1 MHNHQLP
8 NLTGFTGFTGLT
20 GLKTGDVVHGFEIRD
35 VAEYDELK
43 ATGGGT
49 AGTAGTAG
57 AVETA
62 LGILARHVKSGA
74 EVFHVLN
81 SDEENLFAFAFA
93 TAVNNSTGVA
103 HIVEHTALCGS
114 ERYPLKDAFLVLCQG
129 SLQTYLNAWTFPDK
143 TVYPASSVNE
153 ADYFNL
159 MAVYADA
166 VFCPRLDE
174 WAFMQEGH
182 RLEYVEDEDGN
193 RGLVSNGVVYNEMKG
208 AYSSLD
214 EYAGHWSVKSVLP
227 DTPYAFDSGGDPAV
241 IPDLTYREFRDFH
254 KERYCPANCKV
265 FLAGNIPTEKQLEF
279 LDKHYFSRLPAGTA
293 FPPVGRTLPW
303 EERRAF
309 TVPSPA
315 GSDDKA
321 TVFLSWLCPSEDALE
336 TLALQVLAEILM
348 GHDGSP
354 LSRALVES
362 GLGEDLASCS
372 GLEISLRETVFSA
385 GLRGVHRQNALS
397 EKDNEVAALIKSR
410 LRKLVSDGIAVE
422 DREAALLSFEF
433 SIREVRRA
441 HGPYALM
448 WLRRALRSWMRGG
461 HPAESLLI
469 MPRWNELKKRIAANP
484 RYFEELIE
492 RVLLNNMHEALVVVK
507 PDKAFVAKQEKE
519 AACKLKKREKS
530 LTAEERQAI
539 RDKAAEMEAKQNTP
553 DAPELLAKIPHLSVK
568 DLSRSIGSDR
578 VPRELRDAGGIP
590 VLTHPLFTNGIS
602 YLDFAFPLDVLPPED
617 YPWLPLFSRVVT
629 SIGVP
634 GKDYGKMAG
643 LLARTL
649 GDIHTALRSG
659 GMIEGTGNDIETP
672 SGVFDVAGRD
682 WLIFR
687 VKMLDEKI
695 APSLDLLLS
704 LVKDANFND
713 TRRLR
718 DLIFEMKNEA
728 DSSLAPTGHNYVA
741 SRTGMYFSRGRLV
754 AELWHGIAQI
764 QFIHRLLDRD
774 IDEIKRKLITI
785 RESLLTKSG
794 LLVNITGENIP
805 AALSAVRD
813 RFAPFGPVR
822 RRGERAACVEHFYS
836 LFDGALFDGA
846 AFTRNSGGSDKKIEV
861 FASPSMQTG
870 FASASFP
877 ALPFNAKGQA
887 AEQVFC
893 HRLSTG
899 AFWEEIRMKGG
910 AYGAFAQADPVEKVC
925 SFCTYRD
932 PVPFQSLAAFPQILE
947 HEAGQVLDRDTV
959 EKMIIGTYSKI
970 KQPKTSA
977 EKGIA
982 DLFRF
987 FSNVDD
993 DLREKNLERVLDT
1006 TAEDLAA
1013 AAADAARRF
1022 PSGAAAVI
1030 AGEREADQTADAL
1043 GVAVTR
1049 LPV

>member
-1 MHNHQLP
+1 MHNHKSTESTKRT
-8 NLTGFTGFTGLT
+8 NL
-20 GLKTGDVVHGFEIRD
+20 KAGDVVHGFEIRE
-35 VAEYDELK
+35 VAECGELK
-43 ATGGGT
+43 A
-49 AGTAGTAG
+49 AGTAG
-57 AVETA
+57 AA

-103 HIVEHTALCGS
+103 HIVEHTVLCGS
-114 ERYPLKDAFLVLCQG
+114 ERYPLKDVFLVLCQG

-182 RLEYVEDEDGN
+182 RFEYAEGEAGS
-193 RGLVSNGVVYNEMKG
+193 RRLVSNGVVYNEMKG

-227 DTPYAFDSGGDPAV
+227 DTPYAFESGGDPAV

-265 FLAGNIPTEKQLEF
+265 FLAGNIPTEKQLAF
-279 LDKHYFSRLPAGTA
+279 LDERYFSLLPAGKA
-293 FPPVGRTLPW
+293 FPPVGRVPPW
-303 EERRAF
+303 KKRRTF

-315 GSDDKA
+315 GSDDNKA
-321 TVFLSWLCPSEDALE
+321 TVFLSWLCPSEDAVE
-336 TLALQVLAEILM
+336 TLALQVLSEILM

-354 LSRALVES
+354 LVRALIES

-372 GLEISLRETVFSA
+372 GVDVDLRETVFSA
-385 GLRGVHRQNALS
+385 GLRGVHRKDALS
-397 EKDNEVAALIKSR
+397 TLQSEGNAVAALIKSELQR
-410 LRKLVSDGIAVE
+410 LVTDGITAE
-422 DREAALLSFEF
+422 DTEGALLSFEF

-441 HGPYALM
+441 HGPYALV

-469 MPRWNELKKRIAANP
+469 MPRWNELKKRIAAHP
-484 RYFEELIE
+484 RYFEALIE
-492 RVLLNNMHEALVVVK
+492 RVLLNNPHEALVVMK

-519 AACKLKKREKS
+519 AARKLKKREEA
-530 LTAEERQAI
+530 LTAEERQTI
-539 RDKAAEMEAKQNTP
+539 RDKAAQMEAKQNTP
-553 DAPELLAKIPHLSVK
+553 DTPDLLAKIPHLSVK
-568 DLSRSIGSDR
+568 DLSRSIDR
-578 VPRELRDAGGIP
+578 VPRELHDAGGIP
-590 VLTHPLFTNGIS
+590 VLAHPLFTNGIS
-602 YLDFAFPLDVLPPED
+602 YLDFAFPLDVLAPED

-629 SIGVP
+629 SIGIP
-634 GKDYGKMAG
+634 GKDYGEMAS

-649 GDIHTALRSG
+649 GDIHTVLRSG
-659 GMIEGTGNDIETP
+659 GMIEGTRPEIETP
-672 SGVFDVAGRD
+672 SGMFDVAGRD

-687 VKMLDEKI
+687 VKTLDEKT

-704 LVKDANFND
+704 LVKDAAFND

-728 DSSLAPTGHNYVA
+728 DSSLAPAGHNYAA
-741 SRTGMYFSRGRLV
+741 SRAGMYLSRGRLV

-764 QFIHRLLDRD
+764 QFIHQMLDLD

-805 AALSAVRD
+805 AAREAVRD
-813 RFAPFGPVR
+813 RFAFLGPVQ
-822 RRGERAACVEHFYS
+822 RRGDRAACGEQFYP

-846 AFTRNSGGSDKKIEV
+846 AFARNSGSPEKKVEV
-861 FASPSMQTG
+861 FASAFMQTG
-870 FASASFP
+870 FAAVSFP
-877 ALPFNAKGQA
+877 ALPINAEGYA

-899 AFWEEIRMKGG
+899 ALWEEIRMKGG
-910 AYGAFAQADPVEKVC
+910 AYGAFAHTDPVEKVC

-932 PVPFQSLAAFPQILE
+932 PAPFQSLAAFPQILE

-959 EKMIIGTYSKI
+959 EKMIIGMYSKI

-977 EKGIA
+977 EKGVA

-987 FSNVDD
+987 FSNVND
-993 DLREKNLERVLDT
+993 DLREEALRRILDT

-1013 AAADAARRF
+1013 AAVSAGKRF
-1022 PSGAAAVI
+1022 PNRAAAVI
-1030 AGEREADQTADAL
+1030 AGEREAAQTADAL